1 MLKKVSKPTT
11 VEKKNPVEDRKE
23 KLVKEKKRKGQNSGP
38 HPFNI
43 HAWLKA
49 QHERL
54 EYIHTT
60 IDLSTYKNN
69 KNDMWKE
76 IHVTCHIIRYNHIM
90 NINIEPS
97 HENIHPWT

>member
-1 MLKKVSKPTT
+1 MSVAPIM
-11 VEKKNPVEDRKE
+11 
-23 KLVKEKKRKGQNSGP
+23 QMAA

-43 HAWLKA
+43 HARLKS

-60 IDLSTYKNN
+60 IDPSTYKNN
-69 KNDMWKE
+69 QNDTWKE
-76 IHVTCHIIRYNHIM
+76 IHVTCHIIRYTSHH
-90 NINIEPS
+90 EPS